1 MYKISYKQLRGCRCD
16 APSVII
22 QKKRLRPSI
31 SVTPGIPPII
41 DTKSD
46 KRLMGKVTPVKAPVR
61 LTANNVAA
69 PKVIE
74 SRERLNGCLFLPRK
88 CKIAKVINVTK
99 IIRHIP
105 HQGIF
110 NNSI

>member
-1 MYKISYKQLRGCRCD
+1 VT

-46 KRLMGKVTPVKAPVR
+46 KRLMGKVTPVKAPVK

-74 SRERLNGCLFLPRK
+74 SRERLNGYLFLPRK